1 MPLYIYN
8 SLTRK
13 KEVFKPVVE
22 GRVHI
27 YVCGPTV
34 YDFSH
39 IGHAKSYIS
48 FDVVVRYLR
57 YLGYDVLYVQNITD
71 VGHLLDDGD
80 DRVLS
85 RARRDKIEPMAL
97 VEHYTRAYFEAM
109 DALNVLRPD
118 ISPRAT
124 GHIPEQI
131 DLVQI
136 LLKKG
141 FAYEVNGSIYFDISK
156 WPTYGKLSG
165 RKVDEQQMGARLEV
179 NEEKKHPADFALWKK
194 ADPKHIMK
202 WNSPWGPGYPGWHV
216 ECSAMSMKYL
226 GETIDIHGGG
236 MENQFPH
243 HECEI
248 AQSEAATGKTFVKY
262 WMHHNMVLVDGVKM
276 SKSLNNFISVQ
287 DALKKYSGEQLRFFI
302 LQTHYRGPVDFSD
315 KAIVAAGQGLQRL
328 LTTHRS
334 LRMAISNAAPGDVDA
349 KIESIINEFRARFE
363 SEMNDDFNAPAA
375 IGHLF
380 DFSREIN
387 KQLAGSL
394 SKGSV
399 EQLLATFE
407 LLAGDVLG
415 LLPRESVE
423 TVEANPFIDL
433 LIELRDELRKDKNW
447 RLSDL
452 LRDKLAELGVA
463 VEDGHDLARW
473 RFK

>member
-1 MPLYIYN
+1 MSLSIYN

-13 KEVFKPVVE
+13 KEEFKPVVE

-34 YDFSH
+34 YDYSH

-57 YLGYDVLYVQNITD
+57 YLGYKVLYVQNITD

-85 RARRDKIEPMAL
+85 RAQREHVEPMAL
-97 VEHYTRAYFEAM
+97 VERYTRAYFEAM

-131 DLVQI
+131 ELVQT

-141 FAYEVNGSIYFDISK
+141 FAYEVNGSVYYDISK
-156 WPTYGKLSG
+156 WPTYGRLSG
-165 RKVDEQQMGARLEV
+165 HKVEDQQVGARLEV
-179 NEEKKHPADFALWKK
+179 NAEKRHPADFALWKK

-202 WNSPWGPGYPGWHV
+202 WNSPWGQGYPGWHV

-248 AQSEAATGKTFVKY
+248 AQSEAATGKTFVNY

-276 SKSLNNFISVQ
+276 SKSLNNFTSVQ
-287 DALKKYSGEQLRFFI
+287 DALAKYSGGQLRFFI

-315 KAIVAAGQGLQRL
+315 NAIVAAGQGLQRL

-334 LRMAISNAAPGDVDA
+334 LKTALKESASGDADA
-349 KIESIINEFRARFE
+349 HVESIIKEFRARFE
-363 SEMNDDFNAPAA
+363 REMNDDFNAPAA
-375 IGHLF
+375 IGQLF

-387 KQLAGSL
+387 KQLTAGVP
-394 SKGSV
+394 KGSV
-399 EQLLATFE
+399 EQLLRTFE
-407 LLAGDVLG
+407 MLAGDVLG
-415 LLPRESVE
+415 LLPPESVE
-423 TVEANPFIDL
+423 AVEADPFIDL
-433 LIELRDELRKDKNW
+433 LVELRDELRKDKNW

-452 LRDKLAELGVA
+452 LRDKLAELGV
-463 VEDGHDLARW
+463 VVQDGRAQARW
-473 RFK
+473 SFK